1 MKGTW
6 RTCCGC
12 VLGAPA
18 GGSQIK
24 VTYASICSSVGKNR
38 KCLASS
44 SLTRFRRQ
52 NSSSFAFGSSH
63 SLRKRVSTC
72 FRGSGCFGSVDV
84 GICCKILAS
93 KFSNSGV
100 VGVLHVSDAIWERS
114 PAASF
119 RTRSLSLWSQPRAY
133 SVECAEGQQ
142 CCRIRPYSAV
152 SPGFVLMMMGF
163 QINYWW
169 REEKKKRREKRKP
182 NNIHKQQQQHNI
194 IIGKRE
200 ENEKPNTNN
209 NNNNNNKIQM
219 CVVNH
224 VFEKEGNYN

>member
-52 NSSSFAFGSSH
+52 NSNSFAFGSSH

-119 RTRSLSLWSQPRAY
+119 RSRSFVPLVSAKGVFSGMGRRSTMLTHKAVLFSEPI
-133 SVECAEGQQ
+133 VHHL
-142 CCRIRPYSAV
+142 IRFCV
-152 SPGFVLMMMGF
+152 DDEMGF
-163 QINYWW
+163 Q
-169 REEKKKRREKRKP
+169 
-182 NNIHKQQQQHNI
+182 
-194 IIGKRE
+194 
-200 ENEKPNTNN
+200 
-209 NNNNNNKIQM
+209 
-219 CVVNH
+219 
-224 VFEKEGNYN
+224 KEGEEEIEGKKEERIK

>member
-6 RTCCGC
+6 RTCCGW

-38 KCLASS
+38 KYLASS

-52 NSSSFAFGSSH
+52 NSSSLAFGSSH

-72 FRGSGCFGSVDV
+72 LRGSGCFGSVDV

-100 VGVLHVSDAIWERS
+100 VGVLHVSDAIWQFS
-114 PAASF
+114 P
-119 RTRSLSLWSQPRAY
+119 RVSQKRRFGPSVSVKNVSSGGGRKSTMLRYDAQRLQRA
-133 SVECAEGQQ
+133 
-142 CCRIRPYSAV
+142 RRLLTLILAV
-152 SPGFVLMMMGF
+152 SVILMY
-163 QINYWW
+163 IYL
-169 REEKKKRREKRKP
+169 
-182 NNIHKQQQQHNI
+182 
-194 IIGKRE
+194 
-200 ENEKPNTNN
+200 
-209 NNNNNNKIQM
+209 
-219 CVVNH
+219 
-224 VFEKEGNYN
+224 

>member
-52 NSSSFAFGSSH
+52 NSNSFAFGSSH

-100 VGVLHVSDAIWERS
+100 VGVLHVATPYGNVPPQRLSEVVL
-114 PAASF
+114 
-119 RTRSLSLWSQPRAY
+119 LSLWSRPRAY
-133 SVECAEGQQ
+133 SVEWAEGQQ
-142 CCRIRPYSAV
+142 C
-152 SPGFVLMMMGF
+152 
-163 QINYWW
+163 
-169 REEKKKRREKRKP
+169 
-182 NNIHKQQQQHNI
+182 
-194 IIGKRE
+194 
-200 ENEKPNTNN
+200 
-209 NNNNNNKIQM
+209 
-219 CVVNH
+219 
-224 VFEKEGNYN
+224 